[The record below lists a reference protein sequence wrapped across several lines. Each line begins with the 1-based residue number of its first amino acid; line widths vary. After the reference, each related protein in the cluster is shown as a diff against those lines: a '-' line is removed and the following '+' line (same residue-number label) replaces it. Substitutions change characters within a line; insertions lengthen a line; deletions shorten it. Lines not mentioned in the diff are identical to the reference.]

1 MVTVYIT
8 EDMPFDRAIKKF
20 KKLCEKNGIFD
31 EIRKRSYYVK
41 PSQKRRNKSK
51 EAQLRLLRE
60 LNEEE
65 MPYM

>member
-1 MVTVYIT
+1 
-8 EDMPFDRAIKKF
+8 MPFDRAIKKF

-60 LNEEE
+60 MNEEE

>member
-1 MVTVYIT
+1 
-8 EDMPFDRAIKKF
+8 MPFDRAIKKF

>member
-1 MVTVYIT
+1 
-8 EDMPFDRAIKKF
+8 MPFDRAIKKF

-65 MPYM
+65 MPFM